1 MKSFLFG
8 LCEFGTDLILLL
20 LQALTFIL
28 LDVSPSMHRALEYTQ
43 KALTNFIASKVLPT
57 LD

>member
-1 MKSFLFG
+1 MQALLFG
-8 LCEFGTDLILLL
+8 LRALGADLVLLL
-20 LQALTFIL
+20 VQALTFIL
-28 LDVSPSMHRALEYTQ
+28 LDVGPSMHRALEYTQ